1 MLKKVISILV
11 AASILFTLSSSVIF
25 SAEASSPASDF
36 SYSVKDDGTAV
47 IDEYLGD
54 DALVIV
60 PSEIDGHA
68 VTEIGPNSFSNKSVE
83 EVIIPDGVVEIGDMA
98 FFHCLD
104 LHTVELPESV
114 MRIGNF
120 AFVNCVSMLYL
131 YIPRLTDEFGNY
143 FYGFVYYYSEDAED
157 YVMENV
163 VDMTMLVCKYSYGE
177 EYAMRYGVN
186 YIYSVYTCGEFE
198 YVLDYSGNAEICG
211 YIGDDAYV
219 VIPETVHGFEVE
231 TIAEAC
237 FEGNDSIVWVV
248 LPKTVKYIER
258 SAFKGCKNLRNITL
272 NDGIDLI
279 GTEAFLDCTALHD
292 VEVPVTVELF
302 GEYCF
307 GYETVSENIYDTCSD
322 FELGVVRNSVA
333 ETLAGQE
340 GLSYH
345 YTDNAHELAAAQYA
359 AKAVLDAAAG
369 YDPSQIV
376 QAEVNDAKIAVSSAS
391 TAQDVRDILEERLE
405 VIKGQIIS
413 ETYDIGDANLDG
425 KIDIRDVTAIQRYV
439 AEYVS
444 LKGGELLIADV
455 NGDKRVDINDAT
467 HLQRYLAEYNVI
479 LG

>member
-1 MLKKVISILV
+1 
-11 AASILFTLSSSVIF
+11 
-25 SAEASSPASDF
+25 
-36 SYSVKDDGTAV
+36 
-47 IDEYLGD
+47 
-54 DALVIV
+54 
-60 PSEIDGHA
+60 
-68 VTEIGPNSFSNKSVE
+68 
-83 EVIIPDGVVEIGDMA
+83 
-98 FFHCLD
+98 
-104 LHTVELPESV
+104 
-114 MRIGNF
+114 
-120 AFVNCVSMLYL
+120 
-131 YIPRLTDEFGNY
+131 
-143 FYGFVYYYSEDAED
+143 
-157 YVMENV
+157 
-163 VDMTMLVCKYSYGE
+163 MLVCKYSYGE